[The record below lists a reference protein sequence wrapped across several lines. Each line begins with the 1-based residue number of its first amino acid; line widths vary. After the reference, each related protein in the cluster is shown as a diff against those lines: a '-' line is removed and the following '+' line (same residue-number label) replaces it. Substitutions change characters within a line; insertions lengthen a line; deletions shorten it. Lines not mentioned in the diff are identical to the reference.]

1 MRLLYTMNFN
11 KGNEVM
17 SNETRNIKNR
27 YNRISKIYDI
37 LEQPMEVMTMNK
49 WRERLIK
56 NIEGTKI
63 LEAGVGTGKNLL
75 LYPNKLEITG
85 IDFSENMLAKA
96 KAKAK
101 VKGKENIR
109 LIEMDAQKMNFADN
123 TFDTIVTSCV
133 FCSVPDPVEGLK
145 EMRRVCKPNGKIIML
160 EHMRSHHNIVGKF
173 MDAMNFIPLH
183 TWGAN
188 INRETIENI
197 LKAGF
202 KEEEIK
208 TQNLWS
214 DIVKLIEIRNKK

>member
-1 MRLLYTMNFN
+1 
-11 KGNEVM
+11 M
-17 SNETRNIKNR
+17 SNETKKIKNR

-63 LEAGVGTGKNLL
+63 LEVGVGTGKNLL
-75 LYPNKLEITG
+75 LYPNKLQITG
-85 IDFSENMLAKA
+85 IDFSENMLAKS
-96 KAKAK
+96 KAKIE
-101 VKGKENIR
+101 GKENIR
-109 LIEMDAQKMNFADN
+109 LIEMDAQKMSFADN

-145 EMRRVCKPNGKIIML
+145 EMRRVCKSDGKIIML
-160 EHMRSHHNIVGKF
+160 EHMRSQHNIAGKF

-202 KEEEIK
+202 KEEEIE
-208 TQNLWS
+208 TQDLWS

>member
-1 MRLLYTMNFN
+1 
-11 KGNEVM
+11 M
-17 SNETRNIKNR
+17 SNETKKIKNR
-27 YNRISKIYDI
+27 YNRISKIYDV
-37 LEQPMEVMTMNK
+37 LEKPMEVMTMNK

-63 LEAGVGTGKNLL
+63 LEVGVGTGKNLL

-85 IDFSENMLAKA
+85 IDFSENMLAKS
-96 KAKAK
+96 KAKI
-101 VKGKENIR
+101 KGKENIR
-109 LIEMDAQKMNFADN
+109 LIEMDAQKMSFADN

-145 EMRRVCKPNGKIIML
+145 EMRRVCKPDGKIIML
-160 EHMRSHHNIVGKF
+160 EHMRSHNNMIGKF
-173 MDAMNFIPLH
+173 MDVMNFIPLH